1 MEVADRN
8 EHPFISICDLHDQLL
23 LNVEKV
29 EIFIFG
35 TYLLTAYKSR
45 FTFLGSNYIPLLF
58 GYEYGRTVFKSYRKI
73 LERGKIDSTKLYY
86 LSLSW
91 FDTGI
96 SIRR

>member
-45 FTFLGSNYIPLLF
+45 FTFLGSNYI
-58 GYEYGRTVFKSYRKI
+58 Y
-73 LERGKIDSTKLYY
+73 D

-91 FDTGI
+91 LDTGT
-96 SIRR
+96 SITSS